1 MHYFAFLLSPVCVSS
16 FLLTPDP
23 EGVGISFSTLALL
36 IFSFIP
42 PVKALFKTLSP
53 GDGFGLKP
61 LPLNPSLGVVGV
73 RNLLLASLISPL
85 KRSIM
90 FYKSYNPSH
99 AQFEKRSQTLTK
111 KSDWTDFNVGP
122 PYLHVSL
129 FFTSLEK
136 LPKHLHASDSLL
148 GTHIYI
154 FLTFL
159 FFLGGGVK

>member
-90 FYKSYNPSH
+90 FYKSCNPSH
-99 AQFEKRSQTLTK
+99 AQFEKRSQTFTK
-111 KSDWTDFNVGP
+111 SRIGP
-122 PYLHVSL
+122 ISTL
-129 FFTSLEK
+129 
-136 LPKHLHASDSLL
+136 D
-148 GTHIYI
+148 THISI
-154 FLTFL
+154 FLIFYL
-159 FFLGGGVK
+159 S